1 MTPGVT
7 CIAPSV
13 VCCLPLM
20 MPIMLLLLLCSWRK
34 VHAVSCL
41 LQTCEQRLQLD
52 ALLEMLQS
60 KRCTPLFVLRRQLR
74 TGAVSHNL

>member
-20 MPIMLLLLLCSWRK
+20 MPIITCSSMSSPTK
-34 VHAVSCL
+34 AV
-41 LQTCEQRLQLD
+41 
-52 ALLEMLQS
+52 A
-60 KRCTPLFVLRRQLR
+60 
-74 TGAVSHNL
+74 